1 MYHVVMEQF
10 INSTPKP
17 VLAIIAIL
25 LVVFFLWNTN
35 PPHTV
40 CDAELAQKKETLQGI
55 LFPQKIKKHTNPPKI
70 QAVKEACQLGNS
82 AGSCYEYFD
91 LLRDL
96 AQLVSGSTSECMP
109 KYFKVPEIQK
119 TLKDGVEVMARI
131 AWGSVPPDPAAYSR
145 YSWMQE
151 AEISTFCRIKSV
163 YIRGAGE
170 GAYEELRKQ
179 VSAKFPGEKSLD
191 EQAAEVRSRAVP
203 ENQDGQGT
211 PGEEVEPVVK
221 LASETLSEQEIFSR
235 SLFAVRCEAF

>member
-1 MYHVVMEQF
+1 MEQF

-40 CDAELAQKKETLQGI
+40 CDAELAQKKEALQGI

-109 KYFKVPEIQK
+109 KYFEVPEIQK
-119 TLKDGVEVMARI
+119 TLKDGIEIMARI

-151 AEISTFCRIKSV
+151 AEISTFCRIKSI

-170 GAYEELRKQ
+170 SAYEELRKQ
-179 VSAKFPGEKSLD
+179 VSAKFPGEKSLE
-191 EQAAEVRSRAVP
+191 EQAQDLKALEKQVS
-203 ENQDGQGT
+203 ENADGGQGT
-211 PGEEVEPVVK
+211 PDDAVEPSVK